1 MFYVGWICTVLIHVN
16 KPFFSRIRLIFL
28 SLTKQ
33 FRFDWFLK
41 SRNASELQRRTDT
54 LVRLI
59 EKENEDTTGK
69 GKKKSGKRKG
79 SSKVGD
85 STPSKKKSK
94 ASKTSK

>member
-1 MFYVGWICTVLIHVN
+1 
-16 KPFFSRIRLIFL
+16 
-28 SLTKQ
+28 
-33 FRFDWFLK
+33 
-41 SRNASELQRRTDT
+41 
-54 LVRLI
+54 VRLI
-59 EKENEDTTGK
+59 EKENEDSTGK

>member
-1 MFYVGWICTVLIHVN
+1 MFYVGWICTVLIHVTN
-16 KPFFSRIRLIFL
+16 IF
-28 SLTKQ
+28 TKQ

-69 GKKKSGKRKG
+69 GTKKSGKRKG